1 MTFVCHTCDLPQQ
14 ILSDLLIHVREN
26 PAHSF
31 YFPVLIYSYCLHRG
45 QEVF

>member
-1 MTFVCHTCDLPQQ
+1 MTLFAAPVTSHNK
-14 ILSDLLIHVREN
+14 IVSDSLIHVREN

-31 YFPVLIYSYCLHRG
+31 YFPVLIYTYCLHRG